1 MSWEEMDKYLNKTRY
16 LTSLNDLDTFL
27 FTDLKNTDLKVSIPY
42 EDENESRFR
51 PRRNLCKA

>member
-1 MSWEEMDKYLNKTRY
+1 MDKYLNKTRY